1 MAMVPY
7 LLGNQILGI
16 YSSDPEVIAYGLE
29 RLSIICTMYCLC
41 GIMDVLVGSIR
52 GLGYA
57 VMPMIVS
64 LMGVCVSCGLYLY
77 DISVE
82 QNLTDAVYFLSHYLD
97 VDGSRSC
104 NLFCDCA
111 KEDRD
116 AEIMAVQGH

>member
-1 MAMVPY
+1 MRNY
-7 LLGNQILGI
+7 GCTGGI
-16 YSSDPEVIAYGLE
+16 HPGAWLCSDADDCFLNGGM
-29 RLSIICTMYCLC
+29 CF
-41 GIMDVLVGSIR
+41 
-52 GLGYA
+52 
-57 VMPMIVS
+57 
-64 LMGVCVSCGLYLY
+64 SCGLYLY
-77 DISVE
+77 DIPVE